1 MRNEK
6 EFALRTWL
14 WDFLMEHVGSEEWY
28 YGLLD
33 RDSWDGFEVPLNSS
47 EQDGAEMLQDIV
59 DALASLLG
67 SQHAAGRWLCHAKA
81 FQEASACSPVD
92 HLKSGEFDALC
103 LLRDFML
110 VAKANPDDPL
120 GFRLESA

>member
-1 MRNEK
+1 MPNEP
-6 EFALRTWL
+6 ELALRTWL

-33 RDSWDGFEVPLNSS
+33 RDHWDGFDVPLNSS
-47 EQDGAEMLQDIV
+47 EKDRAEMLRDIV
-59 DALASLLG
+59 EALVSLLG
-67 SQHAAGRWLCHAKA
+67 SQRAAGRWLCHAKA
-81 FQEASACSPVD
+81 FEGAGACSPVD

-110 VAKANPDDPL
+110 VAKENPDDPL
-120 GFRLESA
+120 GLRLDLA